1 MKKLLLLCASAC
13 AFAST
18 AHADSIVVIANPNA
32 PALTKDQIQDIFL
45 GKNASYTP
53 VDLPE
58 ALPIRAEFYQKATG
72 RDLTQVK
79 AYWVRMIFTGKVQ
92 PIKVLADAAAV
103 KKAVAS
109 DAATIGYVERSA
121 VDSSVKVLLTLD

>member
-1 MKKLLLLCASAC
+1 MKKLLLFCATAC

-18 AHADSIVVIANPNA
+18 VHADIVVIANPNA

-58 ALPIRAEFYQKATG
+58 AAPIRAEFYKKATD
-72 RDLTQVK
+72 RDLAQVK
-79 AYWVRMIFTGKVQ
+79 TTWARMIFTGKVQ
-92 PIKVLADAAAV
+92 PMKVLPDAAAV
-103 KKAVAS
+103 KKAVAA
-109 DAATIGYVERSA
+109 DASTIGYIERSA
-121 VDSSVKVLLTLD
+121 VDSSVKVLLALE